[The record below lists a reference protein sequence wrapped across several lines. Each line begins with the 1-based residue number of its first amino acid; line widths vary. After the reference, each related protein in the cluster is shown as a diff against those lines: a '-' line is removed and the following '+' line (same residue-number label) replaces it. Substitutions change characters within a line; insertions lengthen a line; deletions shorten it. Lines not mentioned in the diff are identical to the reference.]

1 MMTRLFLAATYLF
14 MLNRFGGIE
23 VKDTDGVGVVRMFQ
37 ESKEGEKFT
46 SMVALKN
53 GVTPDGSLFE
63 IQQLAGPV
71 VNDKERHINS
81 GSYRLRIVG
90 ASPALQ
96 ARLPMLADFARTDE
110 AFTFYGE
117 KVE

>member
-1 MMTRLFLAATYLF
+1 MIRLFLAATYLF

-23 VKDTDGVGVVRMFQ
+23 VTVDGEVGKVRMFQ

-53 GVTPDGSLFE
+53 GVTADGSLFE
-63 IQQLAGPV
+63 IRQLAKPV
-71 VNDKERHINS
+71 VHDPERHINS
-81 GSYRLRIVG
+81 GDYRLRIVG

>member
-1 MMTRLFLAATYLF
+1 MTRLFLAATYLF

-23 VKDTDGVGVVRMFQ
+23 VKGDDEVGQVRMFQ
-37 ESKEGEKFT
+37 ESKEGEKFV

-53 GVTPDGSLFE
+53 WVTADGSLFE
-63 IQQLAGPV
+63 IKELAMPV
-71 VNDKERHINS
+71 VNDLNRHINS

-110 AFTFYGE
+110 QFTYYGE
-117 KVE
+117 KTE

>member
-1 MMTRLFLAATYLF
+1 MFRLFLAATYLF

-23 VKDTDGVGVVRMFQ
+23 VTTDGEAGRVRMFQ
-37 ESKEGEKFT
+37 ESKDGEKFV

-53 GVTPDGSLFE
+53 NVTPDGSLFE
-63 IQQLAGPV
+63 IQQLAKPV
-71 VNDKERHINS
+71 VHDPERHINS

-96 ARLPMLADFARTDE
+96 VRLPVLADFARTDE
-110 AFTFYGE
+110 QFTYYGE